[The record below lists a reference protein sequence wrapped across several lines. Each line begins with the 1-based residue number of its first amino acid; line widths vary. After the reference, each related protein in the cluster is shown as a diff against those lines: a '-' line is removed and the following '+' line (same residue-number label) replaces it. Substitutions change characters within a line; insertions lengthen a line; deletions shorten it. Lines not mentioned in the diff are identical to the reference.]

1 MEWLFV
7 YHDRKKDR
15 RGNYRR
21 HDTWQNSKV
30 WSFSPVIS
38 LTYKIKATK
47 SKSCWAVL
55 SKICADLFFSAKD
68 WHAFLTK
75 IFGTKTEAK
84 CVKTQ
89 ENIYLRKKLSR
100 SSLKDRQ
107 WEKVMSTIT
116 LLNIVDKRTTI
127 LSGTLQDSFGSWIT
141 YLRLILPNRRVK
153 IKRVRGTQ
161 KNYDRS
167 RLLWRTANSRNV
179 SFDSWNS
186 GQFTLS
192 TQLMMPNYPV
202 ILFHRRS
209 TTVPLETYPI
219 NYRSQLI
226 ILSSSPVSF

>member
-1 MEWLFV
+1 
-7 YHDRKKDR
+7 
-15 RGNYRR
+15 
-21 HDTWQNSKV
+21 
-30 WSFSPVIS
+30 
-38 LTYKIKATK
+38 
-47 SKSCWAVL
+47 
-55 SKICADLFFSAKD
+55 
-68 WHAFLTK
+68 
-75 IFGTKTEAK
+75 
-84 CVKTQ
+84 
-89 ENIYLRKKLSR
+89 
-100 SSLKDRQ
+100 
-107 WEKVMSTIT
+107 MSTIT

-127 LSGTLQDSFGSWIT
+127 LPGTLQDSFGSWIT

-192 TQLMMPNYPV
+192 TQLMIPNYPV

-226 ILSSSPVSF
+226 IIITRFILVIIETQAEAAEENEDFPFNNSSGKKLIVDQLFCMCHNTRARNGRVCQHTE